1 MPQSLRSMA
10 DRMITDV
17 LTQPDAAL
25 EGSLRPGLFSD
36 FTGQLKVKER
46 LGIAVEAAKQRSEA
60 LDHILLS
67 GPPGLG
73 KTTLA
78 SISRWTSSSTK
89 GQALGA
95 CG

>member
-25 EGSLRPGLFSD
+25 EGSLRPGVFAD

-46 LGIAVEAAKQRSEA
+46 LGIAMEAAKQRGEA
-60 LDHILLS
+60 LDVGFEIALVCPGHRLEVES
-67 GPPGLG
+67 GIPSV
-73 KTTLA
+73 A
-78 SISRWTSSSTK
+78 
-89 GQALGA
+89 A
-95 CG
+95 